1 MNPFSSSSD
10 ETYLEAYIEQLT
22 TSQWTYQVRRTMDLI
37 RDLDTTCASD
47 LQSLHNLTQQLHTQ
61 IENTIVQNFDI
72 VEMKED
78 ENDEIPEDVPDEI
91 DELFGWNNHNNKSAK
106 DIANKKRKRPQY
118 GMRLVVNDNQSN
130 TGEATAMI
138 PTTEELLEYILQQ
151 PAVTKSPLPNMTTNT
166 TTTTLG
172 DIYDQI
178 QHLQR
183 NCVQKTHEK
192 VHVAQQAFELIDAQV
207 QRLDQDIQNMEL
219 LLQVRRVLYN
229 IYIYIPVYPKN
240 RSIEYFCHSHFKSLF
255 ATTQSFLVG
264 VLLVYSANSPRVNF
278 QNLGFIPI
286 YIHNTNSHNKL
297 YRHHPS
303 CPIIRVGVRVI

>member
-118 GMRLVVNDNQSN
+118 GMRLVVNENQTI

-166 TTTTLG
+166 TTTTTLG

-192 VHVAQQAFELIDAQV
+192 VYVAQQAFELIDAQV

-255 ATTQSFLVG
+255 ATTLSFFNG
-264 VLLVYSANSPRVNF
+264 VLL
-278 QNLGFIPI
+278 FIMQTV
-286 YIHNTNSHNKL
+286 H
-297 YRHHPS
+297 
-303 CPIIRVGVRVI
+303 G